1 MAKKSNKRRG
11 ARKSTRRGLSSV
23 TCSRV
28 KGKTVCKPTLSG
40 VKRRKT
46 SKGKRR
52 GGLAGAKRKT
62 VKGNLRGLGE
72 VTCQRGQYGYNCRKV

>member
-28 KGKTVCKPTLSG
+28 KGKTVCRPTLSG
-40 VKRRKT
+40 VKRKS

-72 VTCQRGQYGYNCRKV
+72 VTCQRGQYGYHCRKV